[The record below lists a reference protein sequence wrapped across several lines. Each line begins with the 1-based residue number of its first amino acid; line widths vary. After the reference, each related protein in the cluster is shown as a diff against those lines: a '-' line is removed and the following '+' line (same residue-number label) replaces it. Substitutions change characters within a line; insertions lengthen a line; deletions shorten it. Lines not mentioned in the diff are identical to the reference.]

1 MREERSMKC
10 CPVRWLLA
18 SALWAVVFTCDVH
31 ATVYGLYYLGGQ
43 SNMDGHGS
51 VEDLPTD
58 LLGTV
63 SGVMIFHGNTSP
75 DGAPVDGRGVWSELR
90 PGHGVGYSSDGTTAT
105 YSDPWHYDSAG
116 YIDLGAR
123 FAEAIFGLQ
132 SCGAITQHWTVGE

>member
-1 MREERSMKC
+1 MKC

-31 ATVYGLYYLGGQ
+31 ATVYDLYYLGGQ
-43 SNMDGHGS
+43 SNMDGYGS

-90 PGHGVGYSSDGTTAT
+90 PGHEVGYSSDGTTAT
-105 YSDPWHYDSAG
+105 YSDPALRQRRLHRSRDEVRRGDFRPRELRRDHPAPDG
-116 YIDLGAR
+116 R
-123 FAEAIFGLQ
+123 
-132 SCGAITQHWTVGE
+132 